1 MKRSK
6 GFTLIELL
14 VVVAIIA
21 LLVSILLPAVN
32 KAKEITKQTLC
43 MTRLKGVGNALAMYK
58 MENDDKFPQIRMACV
73 PGGNLEKADLL
84 YDGRAPGATTGARPP
99 WMQDLWGT
107 ATQVNYFLLILAHH
121 IDEKQLICPSSS
133 DRPTTRYD
141 ASGNVDGEFG
151 FESHQHISY
160 GLQHYGTNL
169 GASTGGDP
177 SPSGPQMGLR
187 DSVAIAADHGA
198 DYASGTPDFSLMSP
212 NHMEVGQS
220 VLYAGSQVEF
230 ARKLA
235 MGHDD
240 NLIWEYD
247 LELNPSNNSLT
258 NIAGNP
264 PVPGNGRGWRNAYS
278 SGTGKNVDVDSIIVW
293 TSTAN

>member
-58 MENDDKFPQIRMACV
+58 VENDEAFPQILMACV
-73 PGGNLEKADLL
+73 PGGTLEKNDLL
-84 YDGRAPGATTGARPP
+84 YDGRAPGATSGARPP
-99 WMQDLWGT
+99 WMQNLWGT
-107 ATQVNYFLLILAHH
+107 ATQVNYFLLIMAHH

-151 FESHQHISY
+151 FDSHQNISY
-160 GLQHYGTNL
+160 GLQHYGNQL
-169 GASTGGDP
+169 ERYSDLDHVSA
-177 SPSGPQMGLR
+177 SGPQMGLR

-198 DYASGTPDFSLMSP
+198 DYNANGTPDFELMSP

-220 VLYAGSQVEF
+220 VLYAGSHVEF
-230 ARKLA
+230 KRTLKA
-235 MGHDD
+235 GHDD
-240 NLIWEYD
+240 NWLWERD
-247 LELNPSNNSLT
+247 MAILDT
-258 NIAGNP
+258 GAVQP
-264 PVPGNGRGWRNAYS
+264 PGARSGWQNAHRNA
-278 SGTGKNVDVDSIIVW
+278 TGKGADVDSIIVW
-293 TSTAN
+293 TSTGQ